1 MNNKSSHSISH
12 DQHTLNLTAAVEQFV
27 AEGGVIDVI
36 PEGDSAELLTDTATP
51 PAAPARPEPDVH
63 AKVEQLKGLVAKGA
77 GVCALQYSL
86 KMNKKEIRQLATEH
100 GVKIAFSR
108 PINDIKKEAR
118 QDPAEVD
125 DVVAG
130 HAMHFSSLGYTAQEI
145 AHMLGLSLR
154 QVWNIGKAYRIEF
167 KQQNKDHETPD

>member
-12 DQHTLNLTAAVEQFV
+12 DPNTIDLTAAVEQFV

-36 PEGDSAELLTDTATP
+36 PEGESAESSIEPGAMPAGPPTP
-51 PAAPARPEPDVH
+51 EADIH
-63 AKVEQLKGLVAKGA
+63 SKVEQLKGLVAKGA
-77 GVCALQYSL
+77 GVCSLQYSL

-108 PINDIKKEAR
+108 PIKDIKKEAR
-118 QDPAEVD
+118 HDASEVD

-145 AHMLGLSLR
+145 ANMLELSLR

-167 KQQNKDHETPD
+167 KQSNKDNETL

>member
-12 DQHTLNLTAAVEQFV
+12 DPNPIDLTAAVEQFV

-36 PEGDSAELLTDTATP
+36 PEGESAESSIEPGAK
-51 PAAPARPEPDVH
+51 PAAPSMLELDTH
-63 AKVEQLKGLVAKGA
+63 SKVEQLKGLVAKGA
-77 GVCALQYSL
+77 GVCSLQYSL

-108 PINDIKKEAR
+108 PIKDIKKEAR
-118 QDPAEVD
+118 HDPSEVD

-145 AHMLGLSLR
+145 ANMLELSLR

-167 KQQNKDHETPD
+167 KQSRKDNEIL

>member
-12 DQHTLNLTAAVEQFV
+12 DPNNIDLTAAVEQFV

-36 PEGDSAELLTDTATP
+36 PEGESAESSLDAGTVQTAPPTP
-51 PAAPARPEPDVH
+51 DSDIH

-108 PINDIKKEAR
+108 PIQDVKKEAR
-118 QDPAEVD
+118 PDPSEVD

-130 HAMHFSSLGYTAQEI
+130 HAMHFSSLGYTAPEI
-145 AHMLGLSLR
+145 ANMLGLSLR

-167 KQQNKDHETPD
+167 KQQNKDNELL